1 MFFGV
6 RIHGVSSK
14 DVSVTAEREGSYDL
28 RRLLSRSSTYL
39 YTGIS
44 LSLLLV
50 FVACSNNQNQI
61 PPQQAPLSQPTPQP
75 TITIEQADTTISGLI
90 QSESF
95 SGSVLYASN
104 GKVLLDKGYSMADW
118 RHKIANTPHTQF
130 AIGDLT
136 KGFTALAIMML
147 QERGKL
153 HVQDHICMFIS
164 NCPSA
169 WQPITIHMLL
179 SHTSGL
185 PGNMNRA
192 DLRATEALPVS
203 PERTIIELKNEP
215 LDHPP
220 GAGYGYGNSDYIVLG
235 VIIEKVSGGSYADFL
250 RQNIFAPLHMN
261 STGVAGSAAVVSQI
275 PNLAVG
281 YTSWQQPADNSNLAF
296 LPIYAAASGIYST
309 VEDLYLWDQALYAQ
323 KLVSRQSL
331 NQMFTGY
338 VNTNE
343 QTFCIGYVPMTTS
356 GVCPY
361 YGYGWYSG
369 NEAGHKV
376 NENVGFYGG
385 YLSYMQHFPDDNITI
400 IVLSNLQNASFST
413 VSPTLESVRFH
424 LPQSP

>member
-1 MFFGV
+1 MV
-6 RIHGVSSK
+6 CHRTSSK

-39 YTGIS
+39 YTSIS

-50 FVACSNNQNQI
+50 FVACSNNQNQT
-61 PPQQAPLSQPTPQP
+61 PPRQAPLSLPTPQP
-75 TITIEQADTTISGLI
+75 TISIEQADTTISGLI
-90 QSESF
+90 QSDSF

-118 RHKIANTPHTQF
+118 KHRVANTPHTQF

-136 KGFTALAIMML
+136 KGFTALAMMML

-153 HVQDHICMFIS
+153 HVQDHICTYIS

-179 SHTSGL
+179 SLTSGL

-192 DLRATEALPVS
+192 DLTTTEALPVS
-203 PERTIIELKNEP
+203 TERNIIELKNEP
-215 LDHPP
+215 LVYPP
-220 GAGYGYGNSDYIVLG
+220 GRGYGYGNSDSIVLG
-235 VIIEKVSGGSYADFL
+235 VIIEKVSDKTYADFL
-250 RQNIFAPLHMN
+250 RQNIFASLHMN
-261 STGVAGSAAVVSQI
+261 STDVADSAAVVSHI
-275 PNLAVG
+275 PDLAVG

-296 LPIYAAASGIYST
+296 LPVYAAASGIYST
-309 VEDLYLWDQALYAQ
+309 VEDLYLWDQALYTQ
-323 KLVSRQSL
+323 KLISQQSL

-343 QTFCIGYVPMTTS
+343 QAFCIGFVPMTTS

-361 YGYGWYSG
+361 YGYGWYIG

-385 YLSYMQHFPDDNITI
+385 YLSYMQHFPGDNVTI
-400 IVLSNLQNASFST
+400 IVLSNLQNAAIST
-413 VSPTLESVRFH
+413 ISPTLESLLFH
-424 LPQSP
+424 LPQGP